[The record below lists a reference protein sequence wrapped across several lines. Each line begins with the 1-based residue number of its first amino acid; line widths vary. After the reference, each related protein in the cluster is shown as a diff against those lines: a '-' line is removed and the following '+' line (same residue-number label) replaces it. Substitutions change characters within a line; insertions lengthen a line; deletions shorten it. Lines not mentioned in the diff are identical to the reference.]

1 MNGAT
6 DGLHRNAADIVF
18 FVVCFLGFVLTAAGI
33 ITTTPWAAVL
43 GMLIITVGLG
53 YFAICQFL

>member
-6 DGLHRNAADIVF
+6 NGLHRNAADFVF
-18 FVVCFLGFVLTAAGI
+18 FVVCFIGFVITAGGI
-33 ITTTPWAAVL
+33 ITTTLWAAIFGIL
-43 GMLIITVGLG
+43 LMLVGLG